1 VTGTVGQGRRP
12 PTVAVAHACRRV
24 MVMGTA
30 GRAGGPRAR
39 PTRAGGPRAR
49 PTRAGGPRARPTRA
63 GRSLHGPRVPAGHC
77 TAHACR
83 QVTARPTRAGRSLHG
98 PRVPAGHCTAHACRQ
113 VTARPTRAGRS
124 LHGPHAPA
132 AHGHC
137 PRVQWLRARGGRASG
152 SGVRDDR
159 WPASPPTRRS
169 RGAGRSSSARVRH
182 RPERTPRSRSADRRR
197 TGGRFDGGQMLPVPP
212 MLRPA

>member
-1 VTGTVGQGRRP
+1 VTGTVGRGRRP

-49 PTRAGGPRARPTRA
+49 PTRAGGPR
-63 GRSLHGPRVPAGHC
+63 
-77 TAHACR
+77 
-83 QVTARPTRAGRSLHG
+83 ARPTRAGRSLHG